1 VSAEARTPGRDETGY
16 ILFGIVILLVVLGVA
31 LVAAV
36 PLWQKAVQRERE
48 QELIFRGYQYMQA
61 IERYQ
66 RKYPGAFPPSI
77 EVLVK
82 EKFLRKE
89 FKDPFGGEK
98 GEWNVIRQLSP
109 ELQPGAMQPENEEGG
124 GVNDLNRSRAQLR
137 NPGTPSPGFNRPG
150 TGGQFQFQSSMGR
163 GAGDATMGG
172 IVGVA
177 SRSTD
182 KTFYKVPGKER
193 YKDWLFVWGAQP
205 QGGMIPVPMPMPGT
219 GQGQAQGPGAG
230 PGQFAGPMQQVQQM
244 QQAQRSPFPGLPPP
258 PRLTSFGFG
267 SGAGVPG
274 QAPMPG
280 EPGAP
285 GFPGQGP
292 GGFPGPSQSGP
303 SPRPPG
309 QFGMPGQPGQQ
320 GFGTPTVPP
329 RPRRP
334 PG

>member
-1 VSAEARTPGRDETGY
+1 VSAEARSRSGDETGY
-16 ILFGIVILLVVLGVA
+16 ILFGIVILIVVLGIA
-31 LVAAV
+31 LTAAV

-48 QELIFRGYQYMQA
+48 EELIFRGYQYMQA

-109 ELQPGAMQPENEEGG
+109 ELQPGAMQPENEQGA

-137 NPGTPSPGFNRPG
+137 NPGTPMPGFNRPG
-150 TGGQFQFQSSMGR
+150 TGGQFQFQSSLGR
-163 GAGDATMGG
+163 GGSDATMGG

-177 SRSTD
+177 SRSPD

-205 QGGMIPVPMPMPGT
+205 QGGVIPMPTPMPGA
-219 GQGQAQGPGAG
+219 GQGAG
-230 PGQFAGPMQQVQQM
+230 RGQVPGQVTGPMQQVQQM

-267 SGAGVPG
+267 SGGGVPG
-274 QAPMPG
+274 QPPMPG

-292 GGFPGPSQSGP
+292 GGFPGPSQPGP
-303 SPRPPG
+303 SPSPPG
-309 QFGMPGQPGQQ
+309 QLGQPGQQ
-320 GFGTPTVPP
+320 GFGTPTTPP